1 MSRVHEERND
11 DRIALRLGRANQR
24 EMALMQ
30 RSHGGY
36 ETNASAAH
44 VVSLARFADFGNR
57 GKDLHRLSIVI
68 TELRKAEPAALS
80 EFPSA
85 ARGFPAIASWFAQ
98 LRQAALPD

>member
-1 MSRVHEERND
+1 
-11 DRIALRLGRANQR
+11 
-24 EMALMQ
+24 MQ
-30 RSHGGY
+30 RSHGWD

-44 VVSLARFADFGNR
+44 LVSLARSADFGNR

-80 EFPSA
+80 VFPSA

-98 LRQAALPD
+98 LRRAALPD